1 MTSEITPPLAPA
13 NRFLAMFG
21 EVVLGVEAAAFEAQL
36 DSVREETGVDDD
48 SMLTGDD
55 MQEIVKRFK
64 NVIASSNVE
73 VPSDPAKQLELAFA
87 KVRMSR
93 ASTRREPALTRA
105 HARVRACVRLLCLLR

>member
-1 MTSEITPPLAPA
+1 
-13 NRFLAMFG
+13 MFG

-36 DSVREETGVDDD
+36 DTVREETGVDDD